1 MRLSKIRL
9 TGFKSFVDATPVPF
23 PGGITVIVG
32 PNGCG
37 KSNIIDAVRW
47 VMGESSAKHL
57 RGGSMAD
64 VIFSG
69 SGNRKPVGQASI
81 ELFFDNSDGSLG
93 GQYAGF
99 AEISVRRQV
108 NRDGQSA
115 YYLNGTRCRRRD
127 ITDVFLGT
135 GLGPRSYSII
145 EQGTISRLIEA
156 KPEELRAYLEEAAG
170 ISLYKERRRE
180 TERRM
185 RDTHENL
192 ERLEDVRDEVG
203 RQLEKLAKQA
213 ETAEQY
219 RDLKKQERQRRAE
232 LLLLKI
238 NAMQAERQSLQQTLA
253 ERETALE
260 ARVAEQRGCEREM
273 EALRARHAEESDQL
287 NEIQG
292 RYYQLGS
299 DIARIEQRISHRD
312 ELRESSQREL
322 EGNREA
328 LAEAQQAL
336 TADREKE
343 QLLRSRLTTLN
354 PELEAIDQ
362 RLAEAEA
369 GVETAQARVDEAR
382 EALDAHTEARNQ
394 AEGNAEIERARIEQL
409 EERQF
414 DQHRRRQRID
424 EALDGLVDEAG
435 DDETMTRDLTALREQ
450 HQAVGS
456 RLETTESALA
466 EQREARDEAQ
476 RRLTATRNRLSE
488 EKARQTSLQTLQD
501 AALGADEALER
512 WLDDAGVDAQKRLAE
527 QLRVEPGWEPAVE
540 AVLGDALQAVAA
552 GDPLAL
558 ANQTEAPEQG
568 RVMLYRS
575 DDEPA
580 ARQPA
585 SDTAGRPL
593 QNLLQGP
600 AALCDLLA
608 HVHAAPDVAAAREM
622 LAGLPAG
629 ESVVT
634 PDGRWLGH
642 QWLRMLA
649 VEDNAEAG
657 VIARAGALEASAER
671 IRELESEVATA
682 EADCAQAEQR
692 LAELD
697 ESRESQMAERSDLER
712 RIAAIEARIESAQAQ
727 QKARAKRRDDLQA
740 ERDDLIET
748 METGATSIREARE
761 RLQTALDE
769 VEAADAQ
776 REPLEKRL
784 HAAREALQAAREQS
798 VETRQSRQDLALR
811 IESAQ
816 TALQSVEEAISRS
829 QRQTERLEARNRT
842 LEQSLAE
849 IADPDDSLEHE
860 RQSLLER
867 RVAVEDE
874 LTAARQKLQAMDAE
888 LRELDQKRVAAES
901 AVTELREQAESARY
915 QDHEIEV
922 RIRTQ
927 QEQLDGMEVDP
938 AELAAALPADA
949 SEADWEKAITRLDER
964 IRRLGPI
971 NLAAIDE
978 HQTLSERKSYLD
990 RQHADLSEALETLQ
1004 DAIQR
1009 IDRETRAR
1017 FKATFDKV
1025 NAGLQRLFPR
1035 LFGGGQAYLEMT
1047 DDDLLETGVTIM
1059 ARPPG
1064 KRISNI
1070 HLLSGGEKALA
1081 AVSLVFAIFE
1091 LNPAPF
1097 CMLDEVDAPLD
1108 EANVGRFC
1116 DLLKEMS
1123 ERVQFIVIT
1132 HNKATMEAASHLA
1145 GVTMAEPGVS
1155 RLVAVDVASAVELA
1169 EADA

>member
-219 RDLKKQERQRRAE
+219 RELKKQERQRRAE
-232 LLLLKI
+232 LFLIKI
-238 NAMQAERQSLQQTLA
+238 NAMQAERQSLQQTLG

-260 ARVAEQRGCEREM
+260 ARLADQRGCEREM

-312 ELRESSQREL
+312 ELRASSQREL

-336 TADREKE
+336 AADRDKE
-343 QLLRSRLTTLN
+343 QLLRSRVTTLK
-354 PELEAIDQ
+354 PELEVIDR
-362 RLAEAEA
+362 RLAEAET

-414 DQHRRRQRID
+414 DQHRRRERID
-424 EALDGLVDEAG
+424 EALGALVDEA
-435 DDETMTRDLTALREQ
+435 DDDADMTREVAALRQQ
-450 HQAVGS
+450 HEAVGT

-466 EQREARDEAQ
+466 DQRQARDEAQ
-476 RRLTATRNRLSE
+476 GRLTSARNQLAE
-488 EKARQTSLQTLQD
+488 EKARRTSLQTLQD

-512 WLDDAGVDAQKRLAE
+512 WLEAAGVNVHKRLAE
-527 QLRVEPGWEPAVE
+527 QLRVEPGWEAAVE

-558 ANQTEAPEQG
+558 ADHAEAPGQG
-568 RVMLYRS
+568 RVMLYRG
-575 DDEPA
+575 DDEAGDKHPA
-580 ARQPA
+580 GDA
-585 SDTAGRPL
+585 AGRPL
-593 QNLLQGP
+593 QTLVQGP
-600 AALCDLLA
+600 AALRDLLA
-608 HVHAAPDVAAAREM
+608 HVHAASDVAAARAM
-622 LAGLPAG
+622 LAALPAG

-642 QWLRMLA
+642 QWMRMLA
-649 VEDNAEAG
+649 VDDSAEAG
-657 VIARAGALEASAER
+657 VIARAGALEASAAR
-671 IRELESEVATA
+671 IDELETAVTAA
-682 EADCAQAEQR
+682 EADCEQAEDR

-697 ESRESQMAERSDLER
+697 ESRESQMAERSDLQR
-712 RIAAIEARIESAQAQ
+712 RIAALEARIESAQAQ
-727 QKARAKRRDDLQA
+727 HKARAKRRDDLQA
-740 ERDDLIET
+740 ERDDLVEA
-748 METGATSIREARE
+748 MEQGATSIREARE
-761 RLQTALDE
+761 RLQAALDE

-776 REPLEKRL
+776 REPLEQRL
-784 HAAREALQAAREQS
+784 QTAREALHASREQG

-816 TALQSVEEAISRS
+816 TALQSVEEAITRS
-829 QRQTERLEARNRT
+829 QRQTERLESRNQT
-842 LEQSLAE
+842 LEESLAE
-849 IADPDDSLEHE
+849 IADPDDSLEQE
-860 RQSLLER
+860 RQALLER
-867 RVAVEDE
+867 RVSVESE
-874 LTAARQKLQAMDAE
+874 LTAARQKLQAMDAA
-888 LRELDQKRVAAES
+888 LRELDQKRVAAET
-901 AVTELREQAESARY
+901 AVAELREQAESARY

-927 QEQLDGMEVDP
+927 QEQLDGMAVDA
-938 AELAAALPADA
+938 AELAAGLPADA
-949 SEADWEKAITRLDER
+949 SEVDWQKALTRLDER

-978 HQTLSERKSYLD
+978 HQALSERKSYLD

-1123 ERVQFIVIT
+1123 GRVQFIVIT

-1155 RLVAVDVASAVELA
+1155 RLVAVDMASAVELA